1 MIVLNLTCSAGHTF
15 EGWFASSDAFDVQVA
30 QGRVN
35 CPHCNDS
42 DISRLPS
49 GVHIRKPASASTNT
63 NEGLTVGGLIERLR
77 QLGEESEDVG
87 IRFPDEV
94 RRIHYNETP
103 PRSIKGQAS
112 VSEAQELL
120 EEGIPV
126 FTIPKKA
133 TH

>member
-1 MIVLNLTCSAGHTF
+1 VIVLKLSCGAGHTF
-15 EGWFASSDAFDVQVA
+15 EGWFSSSDAFDVQVT

-49 GVHIRKPASASTNT
+49 GAHIRKPGSAASCTDDS
-63 NEGLTVGGLIERLR
+63 LTVAGLIDHLR
-77 QLGEESEDVG
+77 QLGEVSEDVG
-87 IRFPDEV
+87 NRFPDEA
-94 RRIHYNETP
+94 RRIHNNEVP
-103 PRSIKGQAS
+103 ARSIKGQAS
-112 VSEAQELL
+112 LSEAQELL

-126 FTIPKKA
+126 FPIPKKV

>member
-1 MIVLNLTCSAGHTF
+1 MIVLNLTCGAGHTF
-15 EGWFASSDAFDVQVA
+15 EGWFASSDAFEVQVA

-42 DISRLPS
+42 EISRLPS
-49 GVHIRKPASASTNT
+49 GAHIRKPGSSSTVA
-63 NEGLTVGGLIERLR
+63 EDALTVSGLIERL
-77 QLGEESEDVG
+77 LHLAETSEDVG
-87 IRFPDEV
+87 SRFPDEV
-94 RRIHYNETP
+94 RRIHFNEAP
-103 PRSIKGQAS
+103 PRSIKGQAT

-126 FTIPKKA
+126 FPVPKKA